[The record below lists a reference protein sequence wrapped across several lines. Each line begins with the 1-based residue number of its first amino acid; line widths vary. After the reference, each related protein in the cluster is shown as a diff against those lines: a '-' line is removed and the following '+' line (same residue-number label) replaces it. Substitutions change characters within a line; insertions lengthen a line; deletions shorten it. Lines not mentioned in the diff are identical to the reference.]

1 MPRLSMWRQQHS
13 NDYKFQDRR
22 ASEIYTIG
30 GTDVFVH
37 RYVGPHANS
46 QVQSVTLSSSAT
58 QGDTTLTLPNVSQYE
73 IGMTVSGVGF
83 ASNTFVRQVNSIA
96 NTITISNGI
105 STNLDSGSPVSVFWN
120 NPTKP
125 NYLNESEKNIQ
136 DLLFLENRDRKYDP
150 DVYVLRGIYQVSDND
165 FDLQQFGIFL
175 SADTIMISFHL
186 NDTVARLGRK
196 LMSGDVIELP
206 HLKDYYPL
214 DADIPAVL
222 KRYYVVQ
229 DVTLESQGFSLTWY
243 PHTIRAKC
251 TPLVDSQEYKDI
263 LNYIESGAIDGN
275 GNPIMIGQIM
285 STFNKLN
292 EINDAIIQQA
302 EVDVPKSGY
311 STENLYKQP
320 LREDGFPGD
329 PVGTRVDSTN
339 ISVDSTTI
347 QSDSQ
352 NNTRDVDIP
361 GYLVGDGKAPSGW
374 QVIHSQEFPIDS
386 YVGQYVLRTD
396 YTPNRLFRFDGRRWI
411 KVEDNVRS
419 TLGSD
424 PLNSTQL
431 DNFINERGTY
441 TDSQGNQQSV
451 QQALSKILKP
461 GADN

>member
-1 MPRLSMWRQQHS
+1 MPRLSMWRERHS
-13 NDYKFQDRR
+13 NDYRFQDRR

-37 RYVGPHANS
+37 KIVGTYS
-46 QVQSVTLSSSAT
+46 QIQSVTISNAAT
-58 QGDTTLTLPNVSQYE
+58 QGDTVLTLPNVANYE

-83 ASNTFVRQVNSIA
+83 AANTVVRQVNSVA
-96 NTITISNGI
+96 NTITITSGI
-105 STNLDSGSPVSVFWN
+105 STNLDAGSPVSVFWN
-120 NPTKP
+120 TPDRP
-125 NYLNESEKNIQ
+125 NYLNESERNIQ
-136 DLLFLENRDRKYDP
+136 DLLFLENRDRKYDS

-175 SADTIMISFHL
+175 SADTILVSFHL
-186 NDTVARLGRK
+186 NDTVSKLGRK

-214 DADIPAVL
+214 DTDIPAAL

-229 DVTLESQGFSLTWY
+229 EVTLEAQGFSLTWF

-251 TPLVDSQEYKDI
+251 TPLVDAQEYKDI
-263 LNYIESGAIDGN
+263 LNYIESGAFHAN
-275 GNPIMIGQIM
+275 GDPIMVSEIQ
-285 STFNKLN
+285 STRNRLN

-302 EVDVPKSGY
+302 QVNVPQSGY

-329 PVGTRVDSTN
+329 PTGTTTDNTN
-339 ISVDSTTI
+339 VSVDSTIT
-347 QSDSQ
+347 QVDSQ
-352 NNTRDVDIP
+352 NNTRSVDIP
-361 GYLVGDGKAPSGW
+361 GYLVGDGKAPAGW
-374 QVIHSQEFPIDS
+374 PVTHSTSFPTDATT
-386 YVGQYVLRTD
+386 GDFVLRTD
-396 YTPNRLFRFDGRRWI
+396 YVPNRLFRFDGRRWT
-411 KVEDNVRS
+411 KVEDAVRS

-424 PLNSTQL
+424 PTNSTQL

-441 TDSQGNQQSV
+441 RDSQGIEQPV

>member
-1 MPRLSMWRQQHS
+1 MWRQRHS

-30 GTDVFVH
+30 GTDVLVH
-37 RYVGPHANS
+37 KYVGTHS
-46 QVQSVTLSSSAT
+46 QVQSVTLSNSIT
-58 QGDTTLTLPNVSQYE
+58 QGNTIVKLANVAQYE

-83 ASNTFVRQVNSIA
+83 ASNTKVQQVNSVE
-96 NTITISNGI
+96 NTITITTGV
-105 STNLDSGSPVSVFWN
+105 STNLDAGSPVSVFWN

-136 DLLFLENRDRKYDP
+136 DLLFLENRDRKYES

-186 NDTVARLGRK
+186 NDTVALLGRK
-196 LMSGDVIELP
+196 IMSGDVIELP

-214 DADIPAVL
+214 DTDIPAVL

-263 LNYIESGAIDGN
+263 LNYIDSGATDDD
-275 GNPIMIGQIM
+275 GNPIPVGQIM
-285 STFNKLN
+285 SNFNRLN

-320 LREDGFPGD
+320 LRDDGFPGD
-329 PVGTRVDSTN
+329 PSGTRVDNNN
-339 ISVDSTTI
+339 ITVDSTVT
-347 QSDSQ
+347 QTDSQ
-352 NNTRDVDIP
+352 NNTRQVDIP
-361 GYLVGDGKAPSGW
+361 GYLVGDGNAPAGW
-374 QVIHSQEFPIDS
+374 PVTHSTSFPIGAN
-386 YVGQYVLRTD
+386 VGDFVLRTD
-396 YTPNRLFRFDGRRWI
+396 YLPNRLFRFDGRRWI

-419 TLGSD
+419 TLGAD
-424 PLNSTQL
+424 PTNSTQL

-441 TDSQGNQQSV
+441 TDSQGNQQPV

-461 GADN
+461 GVDN